1 MSGPWQDGAQRA
13 APLREKPKK
22 TGLKTGHYRGMRN
35 PRARQTQERGKPKS
49 KANPREPKTQIQNQ
63 YLGHPALL
71 GRASGR
77 RALQIELEKVQVF
90 MSMQEIQSG
99 DVLVRETAPSLWS
112 SIREAVRS
120 SHQDFTT
127 GSLNRAIL
135 LLAIPMVL
143 EMVLES
149 LFAVVDVF
157 WVSRLG
163 ADAVATVGLTE
174 SLLSLVFAVGLGLSL
189 STTAMVARRIGEK
202 DPAGAGVAGAQAIFI
217 GFGVSFAAG
226 IPCFFYGPDLLR
238 LMGASPQVVAVGSGY
253 ARIGLGGSGALL
265 FLFLNNAIFRGA
277 GDAAIAMRLLW
288 VANIINL
295 VLDPCLIFGLG
306 PFPKLGVTGAAL
318 ATFTGRSIGVLYQF
332 YRLLRGTERIR
343 SLRAQLRANWH
354 VLLRLVRV
362 SLTGIVQFAIA
373 HTSWIGLVRII
384 SAFGSD
390 ALAGYTIAIRILIFV
405 MMPSWGLSNAAATL
419 VGQNLGARKPERAQI
434 SVWRT
439 GFYNMMF
446 LGTIGV
452 FFLIFATPTVRLF
465 TQDPAV
471 VPLAAAALRLL
482 SYGNIGYAYGMVM
495 MQAFNGAGD
504 TVTPTVVNFFGFWLL
519 EIPLAYFLAIRAG
532 MQANGVYISIV
543 IAECA
548 IAGAGVLLFRRGRWK
563 RQQI

>member
-1 MSGPWQDGAQRA
+1 MSVQGLQTGELSAKA
-13 APLREKPKK
+13 A
-22 TGLKTGHYRGMRN
+22 T
-35 PRARQTQERGKPKS
+35 
-49 KANPREPKTQIQNQ
+49 
-63 YLGHPALL
+63 
-71 GRASGR
+71 
-77 RALQIELEKVQVF
+77 
-90 MSMQEIQSG
+90 
-99 DVLVRETAPSLWS
+99 PSLWS
-112 SIREAVRS
+112 SIREAVRG

-202 DPAGAGVAGAQAIFI
+202 DPAGAAVAGAQAIFI
-217 GFGVSFAAG
+217 GLGVSFAVG
-226 IPCFFYGPDLLR
+226 IPCFLYGPDLLR
-238 LMGASPQVVAVGSGY
+238 LMGASPQVVATGGWY
-253 ARIGLGGSGALL
+253 ARIALGGSGALM

-318 ATFTGRSIGVLYQF
+318 ATFTGRSLGVLYQF

-343 SLRAQLRANWH
+343 ILRSQLRANWT
-354 VLLRLVRV
+354 VLLRLMRV

-384 SAFGSD
+384 SVFGSD
-390 ALAGYTIAIRILIFV
+390 ALAGYTIAIRILIFA

-439 GFYNMMF
+439 GFYNMVF
-446 LGTIGV
+446 LGSIGV
-452 FFLIFATPTVRLF
+452 FCSVFATPVVRLF
-465 TQDPAV
+465 THDPMV

-519 EIPLAYFLAIRAG
+519 EIPLAYFLALRVG
-532 MQANGVYISIV
+532 MRANGVSVAIV
-543 IAECA
+543 IAEGA
-548 IAGAGVLLFRRGRWK
+548 VAAAGVVLFRRGRWK
-563 RQQI
+563 GKKI

>member
-1 MSGPWQDGAQRA
+1 MS
-13 APLREKPKK
+13 
-22 TGLKTGHYRGMRN
+22 
-35 PRARQTQERGKPKS
+35 
-49 KANPREPKTQIQNQ
+49 
-63 YLGHPALL
+63 
-71 GRASGR
+71 
-77 RALQIELEKVQVF
+77 V
-90 MSMQEIQSG
+90 QEIESG
-99 DVLVRETAPSLWS
+99 DVLVNASPPSLWS
-112 SIREAVRS
+112 SVREAVRG

-174 SLLSLVFAVGLGLSL
+174 SLLTLVGAVGLGLSL

-217 GFGVSFAAG
+217 GFGVSFAVG

-238 LMGASPQVVAVGSGY
+238 LMGASPQVVGAGSGY
-253 ARIGLGGSGALL
+253 ARIALGGSGALL

-295 VLDPCLIFGLG
+295 LLDPCLIFGLG

-318 ATFTGRSIGVLYQF
+318 ATFTGRSMGVLYQF

-343 SLRAQLRANWH
+343 ILRSQLRANWH
-354 VLLRLVRV
+354 VLWRLVRV
-362 SLTGIVQFAIA
+362 SFTGIVQFAIA
-373 HTSWIGLVRII
+373 QTSWIGLVRII
-384 SAFGSD
+384 SVFGSD
-390 ALAGYTIAIRILIFV
+390 ALAGYTIAIRILIFA

-439 GFYNMMF
+439 GFYNMVF
-446 LGTIGV
+446 LGSIGV
-452 FFLIFATPTVRLF
+452 FFLIFAMPTVRLF
-465 TQDPAV
+465 THDPAV

-482 SYGNIGYAYGMVM
+482 NYGNIGYAYGMVM

-504 TVTPTVVNFFGFWLL
+504 TVTPTVVNFLGYWLL

-532 MQANGVYISIV
+532 MQANGVYVSIV

-563 RQQI
+563 GQKI